1 MFRKLPR
8 WVEYGAFS
16 LALLAGFVNA
26 IGFLGFR
33 HEAVSHLSGS
43 ATQLGVSLIELDG
56 STIHLLLVLLSFVIG
71 ASISGFLIEGTAL
84 KMGRHYSSAL
94 TLEAILLLMAMIA
107 LNRGSPLGHHLAS
120 AACGLQNAL
129 VTTYSGATI
138 RTTHVTGIVTD
149 LGLMIGARLR
159 GRSFDRRKALLFLLI
174 VSGFIS
180 GGLFGAVGY
189 RHWQFHALAAPALL
203 ALALAGA
210 YRVYLRQYREQD
222 RE

>member
-1 MFRKLPR
+1 MFSKLPR

-33 HEAVSHLSGS
+33 HEAVSHISGS
-43 ATQLGVSLIELDG
+43 ATQLGVSLTELDG
-56 STIHLLLVLLSFVIG
+56 STTHLLLVLLSFVIG

-94 TLEAILLLMAMIA
+94 MLEAMLLLMAMIA
-107 LNRGSPLGHHLAS
+107 LNRGSPLGHHFAS

-159 GRSFDRRKALLFLLI
+159 GKPFDRRKAFLFLLI
-174 VSGFIS
+174 VFGFIG
-180 GGLFGAVGY
+180 GGLLGTVGY
-189 RHWQFHALAAPALL
+189 GHWKFHALAVPALI
-203 ALALAGA
+203 ALALAFA
-210 YRVYLRQYREQD
+210 YKAYLRHD